1 MKSSVSLRAATSM
14 SMPPSATPLAAA
26 AATARWVNS
35 CTALD
40 LGAIDAS
47 LLQDVLQRKASAG
60 SALAVDEAPRT
71 AILQRADAERIAAGN
86 DQTLVTRTK

>member
-1 MKSSVSLRAATSM
+1 
-14 SMPPSATPLAAA
+14 
-26 AATARWVNS
+26 VNS
-35 CTALD
+35 CIALD

-71 AILQRADAERIAAGN
+71 AILQRADAERIAGGN
-86 DQTLVTRTK
+86 DQTLVTANEVNRVSAPG